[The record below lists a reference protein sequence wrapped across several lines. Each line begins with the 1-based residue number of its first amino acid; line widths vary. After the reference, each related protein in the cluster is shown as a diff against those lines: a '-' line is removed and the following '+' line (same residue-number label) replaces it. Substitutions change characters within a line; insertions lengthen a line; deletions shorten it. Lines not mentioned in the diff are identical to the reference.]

1 MPGGKRRSIV
11 GDMMVD
17 QRAAKQSLIPD
28 LLKAYEV
35 GERMDKALVVA
46 AKMLTKKRTAL
57 ASYRV
62 EGERLATEAL
72 NKLRKG

>member
-1 MPGGKRRSIV
+1 M
-11 GDMMVD
+11 
-17 QRAAKQSLIPD
+17 
-28 LLKAYEV
+28 E
-35 GERMDKALVVA
+35 KALSVA
-46 AKMLTKKRTAL
+46 AKMLTKKRAAL